1 MILFRKAP
9 TLANLCLAAL
19 QVLPQGHSK
28 PLLPFNL
35 TYAFAGFRTR
45 FMASSLRRNGGG
57 APNITVGF
65 LFKISLLPHGQTPA
79 AISSWSVSD
88 ISRNTLMKKS
98 KHFQNN
104 SIMKRFKVSA
114 NALKHQCPELALRLI
129 CSTARGPES
138 RTGSRE
144 PALHTA
150 SATRRSNVRAP

>member
-19 QVLPQGHSK
+19 QVLPQGRRK

-88 ISRNTLMKKS
+88 ISRNTPLKKY
-98 KHFQNN
+98 KYFQYD

-114 NALKHQCPELALRLI
+114 NALKHQCPNALSGLF
-129 CSTARGPES
+129 AAPHAGLNRGQAAA
-138 RTGSRE
+138 E

-150 SATRRSNVRAP
+150 SAIRRSSIRAT